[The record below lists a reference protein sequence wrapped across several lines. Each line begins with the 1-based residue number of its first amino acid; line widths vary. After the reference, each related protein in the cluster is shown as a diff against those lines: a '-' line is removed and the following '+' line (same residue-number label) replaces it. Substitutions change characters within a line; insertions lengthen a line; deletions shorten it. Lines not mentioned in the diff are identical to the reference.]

1 MADRH
6 NRDLD
11 RQPAPLPKPLPVPTV
26 DAHAHIEIVTNAAL
40 DSAEVLQVLDDAKS
54 VGVDRIVQV
63 GYSAEQSKW
72 CVAAAEHFDDRV
84 LAAVALHP
92 NEAPVVPDLDADL
105 KIIEELASHPRVRA
119 IGETGLDYFRTPPE
133 LRKRQQDSFKWHIEL
148 AKKTKKALVIHD
160 RDSHDDVLSILL
172 EVGAPE
178 KTVFHCFSGD
188 VEMAKTCIERGYI
201 LSFAGTMTFKN
212 APALREA
219 VKLVPH
225 DQLLVE
231 TDSPFLCPMPN
242 RGALNTPAQI
252 PNTLRV
258 IADVRGISADYLAAA
273 ISELMADPA
282 RLEKY
287 GKAGRLR
294 AQTHF
299 GWDAVAAQTISLYR
313 SVIS

>member
-6 NRDLD
+6 NRDID
-11 RQPAPLPKPLPVPTV
+11 REFAPLPEPLPAPVA
-26 DAHAHIEIVTNAAL
+26 DAHAHIEIVTNDAP
-40 DSAEVLQVLDDAKS
+40 DSESVRQVLDEAKS

-63 GYSAEQSKW
+63 GYSAEQSQW
-72 CVAAAEHFDDRV
+72 CAALADLYPGRV

-92 NEAPVVPDLDADL
+92 NEAPVVKDLAADL
-105 KIIEELASHPRVRA
+105 AIIEELAHMPRVRA

-133 LRKRQQDSFKWHIEL
+133 LRGVQQESFKWHIEM
-148 AKKTKKALVIHD
+148 AKKTNKALVIHD
-160 RDSHDDVLSILL
+160 RDSHDDVLSVLL

-225 DQLLVE
+225 SQLLVE
-231 TDSPFLCPMPN
+231 TDSPFLAPTPH
-242 RGALNTPAQI
+242 RGMQNTPAQI
-252 PNTLRV
+252 PTIVRAMAAERGEDLAELCDALSKNTERV
-258 IADVRGISADYLAAA
+258 
-273 ISELMADPA
+273 
-282 RLEKY
+282 
-287 GKAGRLR
+287 
-294 AQTHF
+294 F
-299 GWDAVAAQTISLYR
+299 GSFA
-313 SVIS
+313 

>member
-6 NRDLD
+6 NRDID
-11 RQPAPLPKPLPVPTV
+11 REFAPLPEPLPVAV
-26 DAHAHIEIVTNAAL
+26 ADAHAHIEIVTNDAP
-40 DSAEVLQVLDDAKS
+40 DSDAVRKVLDEAKS

-63 GYSAEQSKW
+63 GYSAEQSEW
-72 CVAAAEHFDDRV
+72 CAALADLYPGRV

-92 NEAPVVPDLDADL
+92 NEAPVVEDLAADMA
-105 KIIEELASHPRVRA
+105 IIERLAHLPRVRA

-133 LRKRQQDSFKWHIEL
+133 LRGVQQESFKWHIEL
-148 AKKTKKALVIHD
+148 AKKTNKALVIHD
-160 RDSHDDVLSILL
+160 RDSHEDVLSVLL

-225 DQLLVE
+225 EQLLVE
-231 TDSPFLCPMPN
+231 TDSPFLAPTPH
-242 RGALNTPAQI
+242 RGMQNTPAQI
-252 PNTLRV
+252 PTIVRAMAAERGQDLAELCEALSKNTERV
-258 IADVRGISADYLAAA
+258 
-273 ISELMADPA
+273 
-282 RLEKY
+282 
-287 GKAGRLR
+287 
-294 AQTHF
+294 F
-299 GWDAVAAQTISLYR
+299 GSFA
-313 SVIS
+313 

>member
-6 NRDLD
+6 NRDIE
-11 RQPAPLPKPLPVPTV
+11 RQQAPLPEPLPVPTV
-26 DAHAHIEIVTNAAL
+26 DAHAHLEIVTNDAADSDAVRTIL
-40 DSAEVLQVLDDAKS
+40 DEAKS
-54 VGVDRIVQV
+54 VNVDRVVQV
-63 GYSAEQSKW
+63 GYSAEQSQW
-72 CVAAAEHFDDRV
+72 CVDLANHYPGRV

-92 NEAPVVPDLDADL
+92 NEAPVVKDLEHDWA
-105 KIIEELASHPRVRA
+105 IIEKLAQEPRVRA

-133 LRKRQQDSFKWHIEL
+133 LQKRQQESFKWHIEL

-160 RDSHDDVLSILL
+160 RDSHEDVLSVLL

-188 VEMAKTCIERGYI
+188 VAMAKICIERGYI

-212 APALREA
+212 APELREA

-231 TDSPFLCPMPN
+231 TDSPFLAPTPH

-252 PNTLRV
+252 ANIVR
-258 IADVRGISADYLAAA
+258 AMAAERNDDVGELATALSVNA
-273 ISELMADPA
+273 ERI
-282 RLEKY
+282 
-287 GKAGRLR
+287 
-294 AQTHF
+294 F
-299 GWDAVAAQTISLYR
+299 GSFV
-313 SVIS
+313 

>member
-6 NRDLD
+6 NRDIEREL
-11 RQPAPLPKPLPVPTV
+11 APLPEPLPVPTV
-26 DAHAHIEIVTNAAL
+26 DAHAHIEIVTNEAP
-40 DSAEVLQVLDDAKS
+40 DSDAVRKVLDDAKS
-54 VGVDRIVQV
+54 VNVDRIVQV
-63 GYSAEQSKW
+63 GYSAEQSQW
-72 CVAAAEHFDDRV
+72 CVDLANAFPGRV

-92 NEAPVVPDLDADL
+92 NEAPIVEDLEADWAF
-105 KIIEELASHPRVRA
+105 IEKLAHEPRVRA

-133 LRKRQQDSFKWHIEL
+133 LQKRQQESFKWHIDL
-148 AKKTKKALVIHD
+148 AKRTNKALVIHD
-160 RDSHDDVLSILL
+160 RDSHDDVLSVLL

-188 VEMAKTCIERGYI
+188 VEMAKTCIDRGYI

-231 TDSPFLCPMPN
+231 TDSPFLAPTPH

-252 PNTLRV
+252 ANIVR
-258 IADVRGISADYLAAA
+258 AMAEERNEDVAELATALSKNA
-273 ISELMADPA
+273 ERI
-282 RLEKY
+282 
-287 GKAGRLR
+287 
-294 AQTHF
+294 F
-299 GWDAVAAQTISLYR
+299 GSFA
-313 SVIS
+313 